1 MFSSAFEALSWIEEN
16 NVDVILTDVKMPRM
30 SGLDLIE
37 EVKKRKQKIKQAKI
51 YSELGRMLTERFP
64 GITPDTFDE
73 FIASKA
79 TGNEVLPT
87 PR

>member
-1 MFSSAFEALSWIEEN
+1 MALSYEEQIRIEMEK
-16 NVDVILTDVKMPRM
+16 IKEL
-30 SGLDLIE
+30 
-37 EVKKRKQKIKQAKI
+37 KRKQKIKQAKI
-51 YSELGRMLTERFP
+51 YSELERMLTERFP